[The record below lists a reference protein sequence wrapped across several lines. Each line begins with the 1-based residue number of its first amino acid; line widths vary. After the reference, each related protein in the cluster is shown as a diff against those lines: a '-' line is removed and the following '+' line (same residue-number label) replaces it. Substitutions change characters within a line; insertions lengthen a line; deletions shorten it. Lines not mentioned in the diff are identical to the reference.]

1 MISYSEFETIYLILP
16 LIGFVVGLFGT
27 MMGGGGGFIFLPVL
41 TLIIGAPSQVA
52 VATSLSATLPICIVG
67 TFSHYRRGNVDLK
80 TGKLFILAGIIG
92 ALTGTALTKL
102 LSSAQLKTT
111 FGIYIILVAVNVA
124 ISTWRKKHS
133 EVNGKPLKSLTKMK
147 RIGRGSFFGFFAG
160 AIAGTFGTSGTAP
173 VMAGLFS
180 MRLPL
185 KVVVGTSLLIVLMNA
200 VFAVSAHF
208 VVGQIDLTLVG
219 FLTAGSVL
227 GAIIGT
233 MWFSRA
239 KLESSE
245 NNIRYVFVLVM
256 IAIGILMITSS

>member
-1 MISYSEFETIYLILP
+1 MIFYSEFQSIYLILP
-16 LIGFVVGLFGT
+16 LIGFVIGLFGT
-27 MMGGGGGFIFLPVL
+27 MMGGGGGFFFLPVL

-67 TFSHYRRGNVDLK
+67 TLSHYRRGNVDLK
-80 TGKLFILAGIIG
+80 TGRLFIFAGIFG
-92 ALTGTALTKL
+92 ALAGTALTKL
-102 LSSAQLKTT
+102 LTSGQLKTT
-111 FGIYIILVAVNVA
+111 FGIYVILVAINVA

-133 EVNGKPLKSLTKMK
+133 ETNGKPLKSLTKLK

-180 MRLPL
+180 MRLPI
-185 KVVVGTSLLIVLMNA
+185 KIVVGTSLLVVLMNA
-200 VFAVSAHF
+200 IVAVSAHF

-233 MWFSRA
+233 IWFSRA
-239 KLESSE
+239 KLERAE

-256 IAIGILMITSS
+256 IIIGVLMITSR